1 MSLSLN
7 TQGFPLDLLHCAKLP
22 KKTVSTQKKFYNFVL
37 IKAKTNL
44 FC

>member
-22 KKTVSTQKKFYNFVL
+22 KKNSKHTEKILQLCFNKS
-37 IKAKTNL
+37 
-44 FC
+44 